1 MWQLIG
7 LMIFLVCNTL
17 LQLFWPWP
25 IYGHTPHLLLISGCL
40 ILIYTPK
47 TRLYLALL
55 VCVASF
61 DILLGEGM
69 QTLIAVAIAAQL
81 PLHQGGQSDL
91 IKSSFKIWGLC
102 LVSVLI
108 FEVLM
113 AMLNLVHG
121 SAAIKQLFYT
131 LPLQLIL
138 QSGVIL
144 ILRKPVQLLSQMLH
158 YQRSEFEG
166 DIFKGELG

>member
-1 MWQLIG
+1 MWQFIG
-7 LMIFLVCNTL
+7 LAIFLVVNTL

-25 IYGHTPHLLLISGCL
+25 LYGYTPSFLLISGCL

-55 VCVASF
+55 LCVASF

-81 PLHQGGQSDL
+81 PLHLGGQKEL
-91 IKSSFKIWGLC
+91 LKSSLKIWAVC
-102 LVSVLI
+102 LLTVLI

-113 AMLNLVHG
+113 TLLNLAHG
-121 SAAIKQLFYT
+121 STALKHL
-131 LPLQLIL
+131 LSSLGLQLLL
-138 QSGVIL
+138 QSIVIL
-144 ILRKPVQLLSQMLH
+144 ILRKPVQFLTHMLY
-158 YQRSEFEG
+158 YQRSEFES